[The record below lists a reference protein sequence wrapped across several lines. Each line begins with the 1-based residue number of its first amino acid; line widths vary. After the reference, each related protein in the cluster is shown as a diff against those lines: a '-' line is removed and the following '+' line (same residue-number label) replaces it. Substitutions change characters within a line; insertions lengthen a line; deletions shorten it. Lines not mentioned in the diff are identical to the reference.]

1 MSNEAQAIDPVT
13 GRKLFDQNGNPLPF
27 QPRFEEDNPLAAKID
42 ANLRKIPGAKS
53 LQVIA
58 NRANMNTLQLLDF
71 LGTDTINEIL
81 SLSGSATRLPS
92 LSETAQQKLGIG
104 VDLQG
109 NYDQVLGQGN
119 EVLGRALE
127 LGTDLGQTAVPGGA
141 GTRAAAASQIGVRG
155 GDDFL
160 AFVDRGGKT
169 GFGPGQYSE
178 SAGQGVLRELA
189 AGGNVQR
196 DFVEGVTTGAS
207 LALVES
213 QTESPL
219 ASTLTEF
226 MAPVLVPTLR
236 QGELQGGVAAAANFL
251 DDIFSGPGPFTAG
264 MENLSTFTNEGAEK
278 IIGRMLVAS
287 GKTPD
292 EIMRR
297 YDELY
302 QANPAAIPADADDTF
317 RLWLRGLMN
326 KSEQLQGNATRLLNA
341 RDVAQYDRIK
351 GQLDSTFDTSFGVP
365 GLNAED
371 EIARLQ
377 LATRPE
383 ISRAYRQAQAEGF
396 GGRTSNK
403 GQGELDLTQGFDKD
417 VYHGTSTSSARQI
430 EQSGFD
436 LNRTG
441 DNSAYFTTNP
451 NIGEVSAAGQGAIV
465 KRQIDESKVNLA
477 DLDMTDRYFDD
488 QLRSMGYDGVKIPQS
503 DGTTWYQIWNTDVL
517 RTMPDGERF
526 RPVPR
531 LDGDLVGGQ
540 FSIFSPQMNKRM
552 EVGVQNPRS
561 SLGKARQAADQ
572 YIIDEIK
579 AGNNISYFDV
589 IDFTKRQ
596 MDDMVGAALA
606 RNEPNLARQITLQK
620 KQLIEEADQM
630 YPSYAE
636 ARQLFSERQTLEE
649 AVRLGQTF
657 TRSGQNALSPRDIKL
672 FTETLGQA
680 ELRMFRLGAK
690 DALIKRMD
698 DQTITADSMRAI
710 YRSRAE
716 RERLRALFQ
725 DDEVGRI
732 QFEDFMKY
740 METEVEFRL
749 TRKAAQ
755 ANSTTV
761 QQFETGTTI
770 EEAIQFT
777 QNLLQAPTSA
787 IARQMEKIMTNFGR
801 ANSEQARE
809 QAMRAAGDMLLV
821 GGMRPE
827 RLQNMLEA
835 GADRAVQAELVK
847 LYYKNSPK
855 KVAAL
860 RNATAAELVLFFR
873 EEAARE
879 EEQERL
885 QAQMPN

>member
-1 MSNEAQAIDPVT
+1 
-13 GRKLFDQNGNPLPF
+13 
-27 QPRFEEDNPLAAKID
+27 
-42 ANLRKIPGAKS
+42 
-53 LQVIA
+53 
-58 NRANMNTLQLLDF
+58 
-71 LGTDTINEIL
+71 
-81 SLSGSATRLPS
+81 
-92 LSETAQQKLGIG
+92 
-104 VDLQG
+104 
-109 NYDQVLGQGN
+109 
-119 EVLGRALE
+119 
-127 LGTDLGQTAVPGGA
+127 
-141 GTRAAAASQIGVRG
+141 
-155 GDDFL
+155 
-160 AFVDRGGKT
+160 
-169 GFGPGQYSE
+169 
-178 SAGQGVLRELA
+178 
-189 AGGNVQR
+189 
-196 DFVEGVTTGAS
+196 
-207 LALVES
+207 
-213 QTESPL
+213 
-219 ASTLTEF
+219 
-226 MAPVLVPTLR
+226 
-236 QGELQGGVAAAANFL
+236 
-251 DDIFSGPGPFTAG
+251 
-264 MENLSTFTNEGAEK
+264 
-278 IIGRMLVAS
+278 
-287 GKTPD
+287 
-292 EIMRR
+292 
-297 YDELY
+297 
-302 QANPAAIPADADDTF
+302 
-317 RLWLRGLMN
+317 
-326 KSEQLQGNATRLLNA
+326 
-341 RDVAQYDRIK
+341 
-351 GQLDSTFDTSFGVP
+351 
-365 GLNAED
+365 
-371 EIARLQ
+371 
-377 LATRPE
+377 
-383 ISRAYRQAQAEGF
+383 
-396 GGRTSNK
+396 
-403 GQGELDLTQGFDKD
+403 
-417 VYHGTSTSSARQI
+417 
-430 EQSGFD
+430 
-436 LNRTG
+436 
-441 DNSAYFTTNP
+441 
-451 NIGEVSAAGQGAIV
+451 
-465 KRQIDESKVNLA
+465 
-477 DLDMTDRYFDD
+477 
-488 QLRSMGYDGVKIPQS
+488 
-503 DGTTWYQIWNTDVL
+503 
-517 RTMPDGERF
+517 
-526 RPVPR
+526 
-531 LDGDLVGGQ
+531 
-540 FSIFSPQMNKRM
+540 M

>member
-27 QPRFEEDNPLAAKID
+27 QPRFEEDNPLISKID
-42 ANLRKIPGAKS
+42 VNLRKIPGLPS
-53 LQVIA
+53 LSVIA
-58 NRANMNTLQLLDF
+58 NRSNMNTLQLLDF

-81 SLSGSATRLPS
+81 SLSGSATRLPR

-109 NYDQVLGQGN
+109 NYDQILGQGN

-127 LGTDLGQTAVPGGA
+127 LGTDLGQMAVPGGA

-155 GDDFL
+155 GDDLL

-169 GFGPGQYSE
+169 GFGPGQYGE

-196 DFVEGVTTGAS
+196 DFVEGVTTGGA

-226 MAPVLVPTLR
+226 MAPVLVPPLR
-236 QGELQGGVAAAANFL
+236 QGQLQGGVAAAASFL
-251 DDIFSGPGPFTAG
+251 DDLFSGSGPFRAG

-278 IIGRMLVAS
+278 IIGRMLIAS

-292 EIMRR
+292 EVMQR
-297 YDELY
+297 YEELY
-302 QANPAAIPADADDTF
+302 SVNPAAIPADVDDTF

-326 KSEQLQGNATRLLNA
+326 KSTQLQGNATRQLNA
-341 RDVAQYDRIK
+341 RDAAQYDRIK
-351 GQLDSTFDTSFGVP
+351 QQLDSTFDTSFGVP
-365 GLNAED
+365 GLSAED

-377 LATRPE
+377 LSTRKQ
-383 ISRAYRQAQAEGF
+383 ISEAYQQAKDEGL
-396 GGRTSNK
+396 GGVNPPSR
-403 GQGELDLTQGFDKD
+403 QGELDLPTDPANTQNRFVDPRRQD
-417 VYHGTSTSSARQI
+417 V
-430 EQSGFD
+430 
-436 LNRTG
+436 
-441 DNSAYFTTNP
+441 
-451 NIGEVSAAGQGAIV
+451 
-465 KRQIDESKVNLA
+465 
-477 DLDMTDRYFDD
+477 
-488 QLRSMGYDGVKIPQS
+488 
-503 DGTTWYQIWNTDVL
+503 
-517 RTMPDGERF
+517 
-526 RPVPR
+526 
-531 LDGDLVGGQ
+531 VGGEY
-540 FSIFSPQMNKRM
+540 SIFSPQMNARM
-552 EVGVQNPRS
+552 EVGVQNPRT
-561 SLGKARQAADQ
+561 SLGKARRAAEQ
-572 YIIDEIK
+572 YIADEIA

-680 ELRMFRLGAK
+680 EMRMFRLGAK

-698 DQTITADSMRAI
+698 DQNITADAMRAI
-710 YRSRAE
+710 YRSRSE

-725 DDEVGRI
+725 NDEVGRI

-740 METEVEFRL
+740 LETEVEFRL

-755 ANSTTV
+755 ANSTTM

-770 EEAIQFT
+770 EAAIEFT
-777 QNLLQAPTSA
+777 QDLLQAPTSV
-787 IARQMEKIMTNFGR
+787 IARQLEKIMTNFGR
-801 ANSEQARE
+801 VNSEQARE

-873 EEAARE
+873 EEANRE

>member
-1 MSNEAQAIDPVT
+1 MS
-13 GRKLFDQNGNPLPF
+13 K
-27 QPRFEEDNPLAAKID
+27 
-42 ANLRKIPGAKS
+42 
-53 LQVIA
+53 
-58 NRANMNTLQLLDF
+58 
-71 LGTDTINEIL
+71 
-81 SLSGSATRLPS
+81 
-92 LSETAQQKLGIG
+92 
-104 VDLQG
+104 
-109 NYDQVLGQGN
+109 
-119 EVLGRALE
+119 
-127 LGTDLGQTAVPGGA
+127 
-141 GTRAAAASQIGVRG
+141 
-155 GDDFL
+155 
-160 AFVDRGGKT
+160 
-169 GFGPGQYSE
+169 
-178 SAGQGVLRELA
+178 
-189 AGGNVQR
+189 R
-196 DFVEGVTTGAS
+196 DFVEGVTTGGA

-236 QGELQGGVAAAANFL
+236 QGELQGGVAAAASFI
-251 DDIFSGPGPFTAG
+251 DDLFSGSGPFRAG

-278 IIGRMLVAS
+278 IIGRMLIAS

-292 EIMRR
+292 EVMQR
-297 YDELY
+297 YEELY
-302 QANPAAIPADADDTF
+302 SVNPAAIPADVDDTF

-326 KSEQLQGNATRLLNA
+326 KSSQLQGNATRQLNA
-341 RDVAQYDRIK
+341 RDAAQYDRIK
-351 GQLDSTFDTSFGVP
+351 QQLDSTFDTSFGVP
-365 GLNAED
+365 GLSAED

-377 LATRPE
+377 LSTRKQ
-383 ISRAYRQAQAEGF
+383 ISEAYQQAKDEGL
-396 GGRTSNK
+396 GGVNPPSR
-403 GQGELDLTQGFDKD
+403 QGELDLSTDPQNTQNRFVDPRRQD
-417 VYHGTSTSSARQI
+417 V
-430 EQSGFD
+430 
-436 LNRTG
+436 
-441 DNSAYFTTNP
+441 
-451 NIGEVSAAGQGAIV
+451 
-465 KRQIDESKVNLA
+465 
-477 DLDMTDRYFDD
+477 
-488 QLRSMGYDGVKIPQS
+488 
-503 DGTTWYQIWNTDVL
+503 
-517 RTMPDGERF
+517 
-526 RPVPR
+526 
-531 LDGDLVGGQ
+531 VGGEY
-540 FSIFSPQMNKRM
+540 SIFSPQMNARM
-552 EVGVQNPRS
+552 EVGVENPRT
-561 SLGKARQAADQ
+561 SLGKARRAAEQ
-572 YIIDEIK
+572 YIADEIA

-680 ELRMFRLGAK
+680 EMRMFRLGAK

-698 DQTITADSMRAI
+698 DQNITADAMRAI
-710 YRSRAE
+710 YRSRSE

-725 DDEVGRI
+725 NDEVGRI

-740 METEVEFRL
+740 LETEVEFRL

-755 ANSTTV
+755 ANSTTM

-770 EEAIQFT
+770 EAAIEFT
-777 QNLLQAPTSA
+777 QDLLQAPTSV
-787 IARQMEKIMTNFGR
+787 IAKHLEEIMTNFGR
-801 ANSEQARE
+801 VNSEQARE

-860 RNATAAELVLFFR
+860 RNATAAELVLFFQR
-873 EEAARE
+873 R
-879 EEQERL
+879 R
-885 QAQMPN
+885 